1 VSIGEGLA
9 QARREAGLSLA
20 QVSQR
25 TRIREKIIADIEN
38 DDYSACG
45 GDFYARGHIR
55 SIARA
60 IGTDPVPFIRVYDA
74 AQQEPDDLAEA
85 EITQPGMAIGI
96 QPGSSPRTEPGP
108 PPGSQPDA
116 PLGADPGW
124 PGPAEPGWGAPAERD
139 RSAPPER
146 DWGTPAE
153 RDWHAPAERD
163 RDAPPERDR
172 SASAERD
179 WGTPAE
185 RDWGASAEPGWDT
198 RAEPGPGAPAERDW
212 DASAERDWGT
222 SSEPGLGAPAAR
234 AWDVSAERDRGTGAE
249 PGWDA
254 PAERGWGAP
263 ADPGRPARTD
273 PGRPARTDPGR
284 PAHTDSGRPTRT
296 DPGFPF
302 FAEPDAAADTRPAS
316 PDGPGLPPPPGQPG
330 RHSLPP
336 APVPPGRTRGRR
348 PLNWAALV
356 ALVLL
361 GGLGYLAYHL
371 FAGSSP
377 ATSSANSAPARPP
390 ASHSAGRSSPAQTP
404 TPTPTSSPSPK
415 PTLQARP
422 LTPAGAQAL
431 GVSGPGDDPAD
442 AHLAIDGNPGTAWH
456 TDWYTTAAFGNLYA
470 GTGLLVDMGRTVK
483 ITSARIQFGPARGGS
498 FQLRIGRHPSSAGL
512 RTVAHGVPA
521 GTAHLRLAS
530 PARGR
535 YVLIWFTSLPVDAT
549 GNYRATVDDL
559 RLRGQ

>member
-1 VSIGEGLA
+1 MSIGEGLA

-273 PGRPARTDPGR
+273 PGRPARTD
-284 PAHTDSGRPTRT
+284 SGRPTRT

-302 FAEPDAAADTRPAS
+302 FAEPDAAADARPAS